1 MATGPG
7 RLSPHVG
14 GALYIAGTGS
24 FAAELIDIAGAA
36 SFEIAG
42 LLELV
47 DDSRVGQEFH
57 GLPVIAVDALPD
69 AGARAILAVGGD
81 RREAGARLAEA
92 GWETATV
99 VHPAAHVSGTAELE
113 PGAVIFP
120 GAVIGAHARIGRHAL
135 VSRGALVGHHV
146 TIGEF
151 ATVGPGANIAGW
163 SELGTGGHLAM
174 GSIVVNGKRV
184 GSGSLVAAGAVVTAD
199 VDRDERVQGVPA
211 RPYRGR

>member
-1 MATGPG
+1 
-7 RLSPHVG
+7 VG

-36 SFEIAG
+36 SFEVTG
-42 LLELV
+42 LLELA
-47 DDSRVGQEFH
+47 DDSRVGREIH
-57 GLPVIAVDALPD
+57 GLPVLAIDDAPNPGAAAV
-69 AGARAILAVGGD
+69 IAVGGD
-81 RREAGARLAEA
+81 RREAGKRLDAA
-92 GWETATV
+92 GWDAVTV
-99 VHPAAHVSGTAELE
+99 IHPAAHVSGTAQLE
-113 PGAVIFP
+113 AGAVVFP

-146 TIGEF
+146 TIGDY

-163 SELGTGGHLAM
+163 SEVGTGGHLAM

-199 VDRDERVQGVPA
+199 VDHDERVQGVPA
-211 RPYRGR
+211 RPYRGH

>member
-1 MATGPG
+1 
-7 RLSPHVG
+7 VG

-24 FAAELIDIAGAA
+24 FAAELIDIAAAA
-36 SFEIAG
+36 SFEVAG

-47 DDSRVGQEFH
+47 DDSRIGQEIH
-57 GLPVIAVDALPD
+57 GLPVVAIEPRPD
-69 AGARAILAVGGD
+69 EDSRAILAVGGD
-81 RREAGARLAEA
+81 RREAGGRLDEA
-92 GWETATV
+92 GWDGATV
-99 VHPAAHVSGTAELE
+99 VHPAAHVSATADLG

-146 TIGEF
+146 TIGDY

-163 SELGTGGHLAM
+163 SEVGSGGHLAM

-199 VDRDERVQGVPA
+199 VDHDERVQGVPA
-211 RPYRGR
+211 RPYRER

>member
-1 MATGPG
+1 
-7 RLSPHVG
+7 VG
-14 GALYIAGTGS
+14 GALHIAGTGS

-47 DDSRVGQEFH
+47 DESRVGQEIH
-57 GLPVIAVDALPD
+57 GLPVLAIA
-69 AGARAILAVGGD
+69 ARPAEDSKAILAVGGD
-81 RREAGARLAEA
+81 RREAGRRLDEA
-92 GWETATV
+92 GWGAATV
-99 VHPAAHVSGTAELE
+99 VHPASHVSPTAELA

-146 TIGEF
+146 TIGDY
-151 ATVGPGANIAGW
+151 ATLGPGANMAGW
-163 SELGTGGHLAM
+163 SEVGAGGHLAM

-199 VDRDERVQGVPA
+199 VEQDERVQGVPA